1 MIPYSR
7 QKIFNNDIK
16 EVVKVLKSDFL
27 TKGRKVLELEKNLS
41 KSVNSKYA
49 ISCNSGSSALLL
61 ACRALSIKKNDIV
74 WTVPNTYAAS
84 ANCALECGA
93 KIDFVDID
101 KKSWNISISQLEKK
115 LKESKARNKLPK
127 LLVSV
132 HLAGTPNKLDK
143 VRQLSKKYKFKIIE
157 DASHAIGAKY
167 KKDPIGSCKWSDLTI
182 FSFHPVKII
191 TSGEGGAVTTN
202 NKKLA
207 ERIKLFREN
216 GIHSNKKIFKNY
228 PYYPNYY
235 EQVDTGYNF
244 RMSEISAALA
254 NSQLKK
260 LNFFINYRNII
271 AKKYIK
277 FIKNPKFIC
286 QEQLKNGKSSYHLF
300 IIKLVK
306 PNKSQYLEIFKIF
319 NKNKIFINL
328 HYKALHLNPFFKNMG
343 FKKGQFPISENYSYS
358 AFSIPIYVGL
368 SENNIKKIINILNN
382 F

>member
-27 TKGRKVLELEKNLS
+27 TKGRKVLEFEKNLS
-41 KSVNSKYA
+41 KSVNAKYA

-101 KKSWNISISQLEKK
+101 RKSWNISISQLEKK
-115 LKESKARNKLPK
+115 LKESKAKNKLPK
-127 LLVSV
+127 LLVLV
-132 HLAGTPNKLDK
+132 HLAGTPSKLDK

-157 DASHAIGAKY
+157 DASHAVGAKY
-167 KKDPIGSCKWSDLTI
+167 KKNPIGSCKWSDLTI

-216 GIHSNKKIFKNY
+216 GIHSNKKVFKNY

-260 LNFFINYRNII
+260 LNFFINCRNII

-277 FIKNPKFIC
+277 FIKNPKFVC

-306 PNKSQYLEIFKIF
+306 PNKNQYLKIFKIF
-319 NKNKIFINL
+319 NKNKIFVNL
-328 HYKALHLNPFFKNMG
+328 HYKALHLNPFFKDMG

-368 SENNIKKIINILNN
+368 SENNIRKIIKILNN

>member
-27 TKGRKVLELEKNLS
+27 TKGRKVLEFEKNLS
-41 KSVNSKYA
+41 KSVNAKYA

-101 KKSWNISISQLEKK
+101 RKSWNISISQLEKK
-115 LKESKARNKLPK
+115 LKESKAKNKLPK
-127 LLVSV
+127 LLVLV
-132 HLAGTPNKLDK
+132 HLAGTPSKLDK

-157 DASHAIGAKY
+157 DASHAVGAKY
-167 KKDPIGSCKWSDLTI
+167 KKNPIGSCKWSDLTI

-216 GIHSNKKIFKNY
+216 GIHSNKKVFKNY

-260 LNFFINYRNII
+260 LNFFINCRNII

-306 PNKSQYLEIFKIF
+306 PNKNQYLKIFKIF
-319 NKNKIFINL
+319 NKNKIFVNL
-328 HYKALHLNPFFKNMG
+328 HYKALHLNPFFKDMG

-368 SENNIKKIINILNN
+368 SENNIRKIIKILNN

>member
-7 QKIFNNDIK
+7 QKIYNNDIK

-27 TKGRKVLELEKNLS
+27 TKGRKVLEFEKNLS
-41 KSVNSKYA
+41 KSVNAKYA

-61 ACRALSIKKNDIV
+61 ACRALSLKKNDIV

-84 ANCALECGA
+84 VNCALECGA

-115 LKESKARNKLPK
+115 LKESKVRNKLPK
-127 LLVSV
+127 LLVLV

-143 VRQLSKKYKFKIIE
+143 VHKLSKKYKFKIIE
-157 DASHAIGAKY
+157 DASHAVGAKY
-167 KKDPIGSCKWSDLTI
+167 KKNPIGNCKWSDLTV

-207 ERIKLFREN
+207 ERMKLFREN
-216 GIHSNKKIFKNY
+216 GIHSIRKIFKNN

-244 RMSEISAALA
+244 RMSEISAALV

-260 LNFFINYRNII
+260 LNFFINNRNII
-271 AKKYIK
+271 AKKYMKYIH
-277 FIKNPKFIC
+277 NPKFIF
-286 QEQLKNGKSSYHLF
+286 QEQLKYGKSSYHLF
-300 IIKLVK
+300 IVKLVK
-306 PNKSQYLEIFKIF
+306 PNKKQYLKIFKIF

-328 HYKALHLNPFFKNMG
+328 HYKALHLNPFFKDMG
-343 FKKGQFPISENYSYS
+343 FKKGQFPISEDYSYS

-368 SENNIKKIINILNN
+368 SENNIRKIINILNN

>member
-27 TKGRKVLELEKNLS
+27 TKGRKVLEFEKNLS
-41 KSVNSKYA
+41 KSVNAKYA

-101 KKSWNISISQLEKK
+101 RKSWNISISQLEKK
-115 LKESKARNKLPK
+115 LKDSKAKDKLPK
-127 LLVSV
+127 LLVLV

-157 DASHAIGAKY
+157 DASHAVGAKY
-167 KKDPIGSCKWSDLTI
+167 KKNPIGSCKWSDLTI

-260 LNFFINYRNII
+260 LKFFVNYRNII

-306 PNKSQYLEIFKIF
+306 PNKNQYLKIFKIF
-319 NKNKIFINL
+319 NENKIFINL
-328 HYKALHLNPFFKNMG
+328 HYKALHLNPFFKDMG

-368 SENNIKKIINILNN
+368 SENNIRKIINILNN

>member
-27 TKGRKVLELEKNLS
+27 TKGRKVLEFEKNLS
-41 KSVNSKYA
+41 KSVNAKYA

-101 KKSWNISISQLEKK
+101 RKSWNISISQLEKK
-115 LKESKARNKLPK
+115 LKDSEAKNKLPK
-127 LLVSV
+127 LLVLV

-157 DASHAIGAKY
+157 DASHAVGAKY
-167 KKDPIGSCKWSDLTI
+167 KKNPIGSCKWSDLTI

-260 LNFFINYRNII
+260 LKFFVNYRNII
-271 AKKYIK
+271 AKKYIR

-306 PNKSQYLEIFKIF
+306 PNKNQYLKIFKIF
-319 NKNKIFINL
+319 NENKIFINL
-328 HYKALHLNPFFKNMG
+328 HYKALHLNPFFKDMG

-368 SENNIKKIINILNN
+368 SENNIRKIINILNN